1 MEKILN
7 IVNGDAPIDKMKEAG
22 IEGEFLPWRDF
33 LHEGPVLTNL
43 SLDKLSK
50 VRANFIANLKFGE
63 FKKIYKDFQQ
73 RDKILLSFSKYEK
86 VILWFE
92 HDLYDQLQLLQI
104 LSWFEKQNLEQT
116 KLTFICTDNYL
127 GESSVQLIKKFLLY
141 EREVF
146 PEHLKLAK
154 KAWEAFGEPTPKAWF
169 ELLQESTG
177 VLPFLQGAI
186 FRMLEEYPNT
196 KCGLSRSEYQALMII
211 SNGIENPEDI
221 FEKYQSFEE
230 RKFMG
235 DIVFYKILE
244 DFETYKLVSTPK
256 NMKRLSITPLG
267 KKLLNAEENWLNI
280 KPLNRSI
287 GGVNLNI
294 ENLWCWDMD
303 KHNIKQYY
311 FSKALNALL
320 LVK

>member
-7 IVNGDAPIDKMKEAG
+7 IVNGDAPIEIMKKAG
-22 IEGEFLPWRDF
+22 IKGDFLPWNDF
-33 LHEGPVLTNL
+33 LHEGPVPAGFTLEQ
-43 SLDKLSK
+43 LSK
-50 VRANFIANLKFGE
+50 IRANFISELNFGT

-73 RDKILLSFSKYEK
+73 RDKTLNSFKKYEK

-104 LSWFEKQNLEQT
+104 LSWFEEQNLEQT
-116 KLTFICTDNYL
+116 NLTLICTDSYI
-127 GESSVQLIKKFLLY
+127 GESSVDVIQKILRY
-141 EREVF
+141 ESKVL

-154 KAWEAFGEPTPKAWF
+154 KAWEAFGQPTPEAWF
-169 ELLQESTG
+169 KLLKESTG
-177 VLPFLQGAI
+177 LLPFLQSTI
-186 FRMLEEYPNT
+186 FRVLEEYPNT
-196 KCGLSRSEYQALMII
+196 KCGLSRSEYQTLMII

-221 FEKYQSFEE
+221 FVKYQSFEE

-235 DIVFYKILE
+235 DILFYKILE
-244 DFETYKLVSTPK
+244 DFEKYNIVTTPK
-256 NMKRLSITPLG
+256 KIKKLTLSPLG
-267 KKLLNAEENWLNI
+267 QKLLNGEENWLNI

-287 GGVNLNI
+287 GGVNLNMK
-294 ENLWCWDMD
+294 NLWCWDME

-311 FSKALNALL
+311 FSKALNSLL